1 MVVSVTDLLFRPS
14 RFFSSRLSDPGRL
27 GPILVVSL
35 TGAITLGG
43 QLLLVSMSVIGQEPM
58 LRYVS
63 HSLQISLPATS
74 VGGAIISFGHI
85 FGYWLVYS
93 LVFYLVTIPFSDEG
107 DFESLFWLAGWG
119 FLPWFL
125 AGVFWLLAMLVS
137 AQTIPEPVMQTGNA
151 EFVRQVQETIF
162 VQVTRPIE
170 TLGVI
175 WSLGLWT
182 ILIRRV
188 RSVKLWQALLA
199 VLPVALFE
207 LAKMILL
214 F

>member
-1 MVVSVTDLLFRPS
+1 
-14 RFFSSRLSDPGRL
+14 
-27 GPILVVSL
+27 
-35 TGAITLGG
+35 
-43 QLLLVSMSVIGQEPM
+43 
-58 LRYVS
+58 
-63 HSLQISLPATS
+63 
-74 VGGAIISFGHI
+74 
-85 FGYWLVYS
+85 
-93 LVFYLVTIPFSDEG
+93 
-107 DFESLFWLAGWG
+107 
-119 FLPWFL
+119 
-125 AGVFWLLAMLVS
+125 MLVS
-137 AQTIPEPVMQTGNA
+137 AQTIPEPVMQAGNA

-182 ILIRRV
+182 VLVRRA
-188 RSVKLWQALLA
+188 RSVKLRQALLA